1 MENTKPHFVII
12 VAGGTGKRMNSTL
25 PKQFIEIHNK
35 PIIFHT
41 IEKFLAAD
49 SSIQFVISL
58 HQDYVDYWSEL
69 IDKHQFQFNHK
80 IVTGGKERFF
90 SVQNAL
96 ELVPENALVGIH
108 DAVRP
113 LVSADTILSC
123 LKTATSHGSAIPVVD
138 SVNSLRYVS
147 DERNESLDRQYIK
160 QVQTPQYFDAK
171 QIKSCYLNDYS
182 RKFTDDA
189 SVFEANNA
197 AVKTVEGNPENI
209 KITTP
214 IDLIVAMELLG

>member
-1 MENTKPHFVII
+1 MDNTKPHFVII
-12 VAGGTGKRMNSTL
+12 VAGGTGKRMNSSL

-49 SSIQFVISL
+49 SSIHFVISL
-58 HQDYVDYWSEL
+58 HPNFVEYWNEL
-69 IDKHQFQFNHK
+69 IEKHQFNFNHE
-80 IVTGGKERFF
+80 IVAGGEERFF
-90 SVQNAL
+90 SVKNAL
-96 ELVPENALVGIH
+96 ELVPENAILGIH

-113 LVSADTILSC
+113 LVSVETIISC
-123 LKTATSHGSAIPVVD
+123 FNTANKFGSAIPMVD

-147 DERNESLDRQYIK
+147 QGKNESLDRNYIK
-160 QVQTPQYFDAK
+160 QVQTPQYFDSK
-171 QIKSCYLNDYS
+171 QIKECYLNNYS

-189 SVFEANNA
+189 SVFEASNSQI
-197 AVKTVEGNPENI
+197 KTVEGNPENI

-214 IDLIVAMELLG
+214 IDLIVAKELLK

>member
-1 MENTKPHFVII
+1 MDTTNHYVII
-12 VAGGTGKRMNSTL
+12 VAGGTGKRMNSSL

-35 PIIFHT
+35 PIIFHS

-49 SSIQFVISL
+49 FSINFVISL
-58 HQDYVDYWSEL
+58 HSDYVNYWKEL
-69 IDKHQFQFNHK
+69 IEKHQFNFNHE
-80 IVTGGKERFF
+80 IVVGGDERFF
-90 SVQNAL
+90 SVKNAL
-96 ELVPENALVGIH
+96 EKVPVNSVVGIH

-113 LVSADTILSC
+113 LVSIETILSC
-123 LKTATSHGSAIPVVD
+123 FETAKKEGSAIPVVD

-147 DERNESLDRQYIK
+147 KDKNESLERKNIK
-160 QVQTPQYFDAK
+160 QVQTPQYFDSK

-189 SVFEANNA
+189 SVFESTNSII
-197 AVKTVEGNPENI
+197 KTVEGNPENI

-214 IDLIVAMELLG
+214 LDLIVAKELLK

>member
-1 MENTKPHFVII
+1 MDTINHYVII
-12 VAGGTGKRMNSTL
+12 VAGGTGKRMKSAL

-49 SSIQFVISL
+49 SSIHFVISL
-58 HQDYVDYWSEL
+58 HTDFVEYWKEL
-69 IDKHQFQFNHK
+69 IEKHQFHFNHE
-80 IVTGGKERFF
+80 IVTGGEERFF
-90 SVQNAL
+90 SVKNAL
-96 ELVPENALVGIH
+96 EKIPQNSFVGIH

-113 LVSADTILSC
+113 LVSVETIKAC
-123 LKTATSHGSAIPVVD
+123 FHTAKKEGSAIPVVD

-147 DERNESLDRQYIK
+147 QDKNESLDRQYIK

-189 SVFEANNA
+189 SVFEATNSI
-197 AVKTVEGNPENI
+197 VKTAEGNPENI

-214 IDLIVAMELLG
+214 IDLIVAKELLK

>member
-1 MENTKPHFVII
+1 MENTKPHFVLI
-12 VAGGTGKRMNSTL
+12 VAGGTGKRMNSDL

-49 SSIQFVISL
+49 SSIEFVISL
-58 HQDYVDYWSEL
+58 HQDYVDYWKEL
-69 IDKHQFQFNHK
+69 IEKHQFNFNHE
-80 IVTGGKERFF
+80 IVTGGEERFF
-90 SVQNAL
+90 SVKNAL
-96 ELVPENALVGIH
+96 EKVPKNALVGIH

-113 LVSADTILSC
+113 LVSKETILSC
-123 LKTATSHGSAIPVVD
+123 FDTAKKHGSAIPVVD

-147 DERNESLDRQYIK
+147 EDKNESLDRKHIK
-160 QVQTPQYFDAK
+160 QVQTPQYFDAE

-189 SVFEANNA
+189 SVFEANNS
-197 AVKTVEGNPENI
+197 VIKTVEGNPENI
-209 KITTP
+209 KITSP
-214 IDLIVAMELLG
+214 IDLIVAKELLR

>member
-12 VAGGTGKRMNSTL
+12 VAGGTGKRMNSPI

-35 PIIFHT
+35 PLIFHT

-49 SSIQFVISL
+49 SSIHFVISL
-58 HQDYVDYWSEL
+58 HPDFLNYWKEL
-69 IDKHQFQFNHK
+69 IKKYQFNFNHE
-80 IVTGGKERFF
+80 IVTGGEERFF
-90 SVQNAL
+90 SVKNAL
-96 ELVPENALVGIH
+96 DLVPENSLVGIH

-113 LVSADTILSC
+113 LVSKETIISC
-123 LKTATSHGSAIPVVD
+123 LEAANTYGSAIPVVD

-147 DERNESLDRQYIK
+147 EDKNESLDRQQIK
-160 QVQTPQYFDAK
+160 QVQTPQYFDSK

-189 SVFEANNA
+189 SVFEVNNSQ
-197 AVKTVEGNPENI
+197 VKTVEGNPENI

-214 IDLIVAMELLG
+214 IDLIVAKELLK